1 MINAPFPLVAID
13 ADRRLHACLEGPLGA
28 PVVVFDHGAFG
39 MYADGWWLKEALKA
53 DHQVLLY
60 GRAGMGFSDPAP
72 RDAVLSP
79 AWHVADMRGLLVA
92 LELPPPWLLVGHSM
106 AGLRLHAFANLHP
119 DELAGLVFVDALHPH
134 AYRQTVAARHLHAFT
149 LALRAGEL
157 AAGLGLVGLVAGA
170 LRDDLG
176 LPTERAREKRHV
188 FDARTHWSHSRREMT
203 GFNAN
208 DPLFDRQA
216 AADLPVAV
224 FASRADGG
232 ENAGL
237 VRAAAARGQF
247 NELQAWPDQSHTSVL
262 DPEHAARIA
271 ATIRTMTGLKA

>member
-1 MINAPFPLVAID
+1 MIEAPFPLVAID
-13 ADRRLHACLEGPLGA
+13 GDRRLHACLDGPPGA

-39 MYADGWWLKEALKA
+39 MYADGWWLQQALKS

-72 RDAVLSP
+72 HDAVLSP
-79 AWHVADMRGLLVA
+79 AWHIADLRRLLAA
-92 LELPPPWLLVGHSM
+92 LELRSPWLLVGHSM

-134 AYRQTVAARHLHAFT
+134 IYRNTPAARHLRAFT

-157 AAGLGLVGLVAGA
+157 AAGMGLVGLVAGA

-176 LPTERAREKRHV
+176 LPAIRAREKRHV

-203 GFNAN
+203 GLM
-208 DPLFDRQA
+208 P
-216 AADLPVAV
+216 
-224 FASRADGG
+224 
-232 ENAGL
+232 
-237 VRAAAARGQF
+237 
-247 NELQAWPDQSHTSVL
+247 TSQ
-262 DPEHAARIA
+262 
-271 ATIRTMTGLKA
+271 